1 MNKKVVNNVERDVI
15 FLYFIAL
22 ICIIFIL
29 IEGISLIRM
38 KGKTAETIGIITDI
52 KTALPESVKRNNSKW
67 AIISYNVD
75 GKIYMSSNRIQVPMS
90 SEVGNK
96 VKVCYCIN
104 QPAKIYSRSLTRLAI
119 AFIVAIVCVIV
130 ANIKQL

>member
-1 MNKKVVNNVERDVI
+1 MNKKVVNNVKKDVI

-22 ICIIFIL
+22 VCIIFII
-29 IEGISLIRM
+29 IEGVSLIRM
-38 KGKTAETIGIITDI
+38 KRKTAETIGIITDI

-67 AIISYNVD
+67 AIIRYNAD
-75 GKIYMSSNRIQVPMS
+75 GKIYTSSNRIQVPMS
-90 SEVGNK
+90 SEVGNQ

-130 ANIKQL
+130 AHVKQL